1 MTTAIRVFLLLT
13 WDILSQRE
21 GSERKWCYVY
31 NKKDKLIEQNPNGKE
46 LKSTDKV
53 WAWKAKFIFSVD
65 KSKRRKESE
74 TFF

>member
-1 MTTAIRVFLLLT
+1 M
-13 WDILSQRE
+13 
-21 GSERKWCYVY
+21 Y
-31 NKKDKLIEQNPNGKE
+31 NTKDKLIEQDPNGKE

-74 TFF
+74 IFFSVK